1 MFLINPQMNVLIPY
15 AIVSLILI
23 GVCYSENDGA
33 NPLEM
38 HHDGNSTSATLNT
51 EEGPV
56 SDKKKLMHWCNDQHE
71 DFVYFIPGYIPMAPP
86 SCWYSGYVSYE
97 LAGTLIH
104 THYTLQ
110 TAELL
115 TKDNKSSNGDINSP
129 FSKPLIY
136 WSSYVCFDLL
146 LFSNALDVSSANLSS
161 LSAFVTL

>member
-1 MFLINPQMNVLIPY
+1 MNVLLPY
-15 AIVSLILI
+15 VIVSLIFI
-23 GVCYSENDGA
+23 GVCRSENDGA

-38 HHDGNSTSATLNT
+38 HPPVRSSSFDSLRENSSSSTASIKGPASDIMTS
-51 EEGPV
+51 
-56 SDKKKLMHWCNDQHE
+56 SYWCNDQHE
-71 DFVYFIPGYIPMAPP
+71 DFVHSIPGYVPMAPP

-115 TKDNKSSNGDINSP
+115 TEDSKSSYGDLNNP

-136 WSSYVCFDLL
+136 WSSYVFLDL
-146 LFSNALDVSSANLSS
+146 
-161 LSAFVTL
+161 